1 MLNIDKKVEYIK
13 IIADGG
19 KSCYTSAKYQVG
31 EDTLVISV
39 DVDDKIYMRTP
50 QKVLLCCITNDAIY
64 KAETELL
71 VLQYSNYRAEFIT
84 KIPEKFEKQ
93 QERKFFRVKIDKQV
107 TIHYQDEGV
116 QKTTVCRTDDLSA
129 GGVRVIL
136 KEKLNIAD
144 NVKLDIVFDNK
155 TLFLE
160 AKTIK
165 LFYGGNS
172 PQVSFEFINLSEKDL
187 DYISSVCFKKQL
199 ADISAK
205 KRL

>member
-1 MLNIDKKVEYIK
+1 MLNIDKKIEYIK

-19 KSCYTSAKYQVG
+19 KICYTSAKYQIG

-39 DVDDKIYMRTP
+39 DVDDKIYVKTP
-50 QKVLLCCITNDAIY
+50 QRVLLSCITEDAIY

-107 TIHYQDEGV
+107 TIHYLDDGV
-116 QKTTVCRTDDLSA
+116 QKTAVCTTDDLSA
-129 GGVRVIL
+129 GGVRVTL
-136 KEKLNIAD
+136 KEKLNIVG
-144 NVKLDIVFDNK
+144 NVKLDIVFDTK

-160 AKTIK
+160 AKPIK
-165 LFYGGNS
+165 LFYGGKI
-172 PQVSFEFINLSEKDL
+172 PQASFEFINISEKDL